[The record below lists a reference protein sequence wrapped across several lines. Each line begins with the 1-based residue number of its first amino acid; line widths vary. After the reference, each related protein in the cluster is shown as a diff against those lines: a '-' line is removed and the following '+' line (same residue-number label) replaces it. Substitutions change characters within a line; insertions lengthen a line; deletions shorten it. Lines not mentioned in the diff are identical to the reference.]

1 MRGNESEWEWAW
13 LCLSLSDS
21 IIGIEEYGTMPVGM
35 VRVYVCSVA
44 ETCEFWRWFIFLFF
58 SFFFGDFVFT
68 CPVWDMKAGGVE
80 GINGFQIGNEY
91 DCDSLRRGFRV

>member
-1 MRGNESEWEWAW
+1 
-13 LCLSLSDS
+13 
-21 IIGIEEYGTMPVGM
+21 M
-35 VRVYVCSVA
+35 VYFS
-44 ETCEFWRWFIFLFF
+44 FLF
-58 SFFFGDFVFT
+58 FFFGDFVFT